1 MFVVFQSETGGYL
14 RFPVT
19 EGLTVV
25 SGYLDAVARSRKM
38 YRFDGTLA
46 SGYLYI
52 AKSGL
57 SNMEPGDYSGLPQ
70 VIDSGNQIYFLDQ
83 QDIQVIE
90 VPDFFSYAVL
100 TNGDSVLV
108 RLSALENAQGF
119 TYYTA
124 GPDGVQTSKLV
135 ALDNG
140 VVSHADCTNIN
151 HAGSI
156 VGIAMESA
164 SPGDQVRVQSTGAY
178 SSALLSLGSDGPAM
192 VGTNGSIVTT
202 VPVGAVFIQFIGV
215 IVNNQKINLFIDTDV
230 IVI

>member
-19 EGLTVV
+19 DGLTVV

-38 YRFDGTLA
+38 YRFDGILT

-52 AKSGL
+52 AKSGI
-57 SNMEPGDYSGLPQ
+57 SNLDPGDYSGLPQ
-70 VIDSGNQIYFLDQ
+70 VIDIDNQVYFLDQ

-100 TNGDSVLV
+100 TDGDSVLV
-108 RLSALENAQGF
+108 RLTALENAQGF

-124 GPDGVQTSKLV
+124 GSSGVQTAKLV

-140 VVSHADCTNIN
+140 VVEHADCTNIN
-151 HAGSI
+151 HAGSV

-164 SPGDQVRVQSTGAY
+164 SPGSQVRVQSTGAY
-178 SSALLSLGSDGPAM
+178 SSSLLSLTADGPGM
-192 VGTNGSIVTT
+192 VGTNGNIVTT
-202 VPVGAVFIQFIGV
+202 VPLGAVFIQFIGV
-215 IVNNQKINLFIDTDV
+215 IVDSQKINLFIDTDV
-230 IVI
+230 IVM